1 MVFCLFVCLKI
12 FLARLHILLAMMS
25 CFCSAIDSQQMK
37 NNLSLKDATWYWG
50 CPQIKHMISCR
61 HEEIHWPLS
70 CKAMNIFELNRFECL
85 EDVASNAIK
94 GKNLPFLNK
103 CNLSCHIKISMIFV
117 LFLTCFVFV
126 SYSDQHILHMNG

>member
-25 CFCSAIDSQQMK
+25 CFCSAIDLQQMK
-37 NNLSLKDATWYWG
+37 NNLSLKDATWYWV

-70 CKAMNIFELNRFECL
+70 YKAMNIFELNRFECL
-85 EDVASNAIK
+85 EDVASKAIK
-94 GKNLPFLNK
+94 G
-103 CNLSCHIKISMIFV
+103 
-117 LFLTCFVFV
+117 
-126 SYSDQHILHMNG
+126 